1 MPQKIRSVQVVYEGR
16 HEVVVANVD
25 DASGDGFRREII
37 VRPDAAVVLPY
48 DMSRRC
54 ALLVRIPRT
63 PVQFIS
69 GQPEM
74 LEAVA
79 GVIEDGED
87 AQACI
92 RREAMEE
99 AGVELRSLEPIAIV
113 FASPGYS
120 TERQHLFLAPY
131 TRADRAG
138 AGGGAVGEHE
148 DIEPVEVPLPD
159 LWTWIERGAVD
170 DLKTFALVHAL
181 RARRADLFEPAEEEA

>member
-1 MPQKIRSVQVVYEGR
+1 MPQKIRNVQVVYEGR
-16 HEVVVANVD
+16 HEVLVASVD
-25 DASGDGFRREII
+25 DAHGDAFRREIV

-48 DMSRRC
+48 DPSRRC
-54 ALLVRIPRT
+54 ALLVRLPRT
-63 PVQFIS
+63 PVQFIA

-79 GVIEDGED
+79 GVIEDGETPEI
-87 AQACI
+87 CI

-99 AGVELRSLEPIAIV
+99 AGVELSTLEPIGTV

-131 TRADRAG
+131 SRADKAG
-138 AGGGAVGEHE
+138 AGGGAAGEHE
-148 DIEPVEVPLPD
+148 DIEPIEVPLPD

-181 RARRADLFEPAEEEA
+181 RARRADLFEAAEEEA